1 MRAAI
6 HIKNHTSEHLEG
18 KLALVE
24 ALHRRGVEVIDKWT
38 PDIPIDII
46 ISIGGDGT
54 LLSAVH
60 QTGGSGVPIVGINFG
75 HLGFLTTAGRDD
87 IEKLAECLTTGSYSI
102 EQRTMLE
109 VKTSC
114 STLYALNEVY
124 LHRLDQSPLLH
135 TQVEVDGYMVATYA
149 ADGLIVATPTGSTA
163 YSLSCGGP
171 ILAPGSGSIVIT
183 PIAAHTLTL
192 RPVVLSDNVALR
204 LHNEESDI
212 VCTLGVD
219 SYVTQLSGT
228 DAVEIRKAPYQVSLV
243 RIGQQN
249 FFSAIRDKLM
259 WGM

>member
-46 ISIGGDGT
+46 ISIEGDGT

-109 VKTSC
+109 VKTSG

>member
-109 VKTSC
+109 VKTSG

-243 RIGQQN
+243 RSGQQN